1 MGRTRRNLHTLAS
14 RARKKTSTRHLI
26 SSTTLWGHR
35 LARVPASFTSIVRS
49 EGKSTNARGYWSRA
63 KAKRTRKRNS
73 GSRGRRTPV
82 RQRRR
87 QPRRG
92 QRDRRRNRT
101 PKETSST
108 GPKTQN
114 QLAEPKKTPASRRT
128 AKQKNRRKDRNQMIN
143 RKKHRNPKINRK
155 RHKYQK
161 KQRKPKQSD
170 THKKDTLRSPRWGA
184 FLPREFQ

>member
-101 PKETSST
+101 PKETRRGT
-108 GPKTQN
+108 KTRRNRGSQDRV
-114 QLAEPKKTPASRRT
+114 THIRRT
-128 AKQKNRRKDRNQMIN
+128 PYVLQDGGRFCQENSSEQCYNRDAQVSQYKLQKAVVERTNVRPCVTDKGPQFM
-143 RKKHRNPKINRK
+143 
-155 RHKYQK
+155 
-161 KQRKPKQSD
+161 
-170 THKKDTLRSPRWGA
+170 
-184 FLPREFQ
+184 LPRE